1 MALFGKQRLGIDLGT
16 ANTIIYIENK
26 GIALRE
32 PSIVALNNE
41 TKAVIAFGKEAASLV
56 GRTSDTY
63 TTIYPIQAGVI
74 ADFELTKQMLA
85 HFIKKALHRGFSKPE
100 VVICVPTDVSKVE
113 RRAVVDALKELG
125 IGRAMLVDKPFA
137 AATGANLPVYEPKGQ
152 MIVDI
157 GAGTT
162 DIATISYGEIV
173 CGLSSR
179 NAGNAMNQAIKEM
192 IRERYKMVIGDDV
205 AEQIKLTLGN
215 AVYTQDD
222 AEDEMKV
229 RGRNAG
235 TGLPDA
241 KQVEAKYVAQAL
253 EEVIQDISISVR
265 KVLEQ
270 TPPELAADI
279 SDNGIILSG
288 GGSMLK
294 RLSERLHHE
303 IGIAVHDVA
312 QPYDCVAIGAGK
324 LLKLMAQQAKIKE
337 RNAR

>member
-1 MALFGKQRLGIDLGT
+1 MALFGSQRLGIDLGT

-32 PSIVALNNE
+32 PSIVAVNAE
-41 TKAVIAFGKEAASLV
+41 TQAVIAFGKEAATLA

-63 TTIYPIQAGVI
+63 TTIYPIQDGVI
-74 ADFELTKQMLA
+74 ADFALTKQMLA
-85 HFIKKALHRGFSKPE
+85 YFIKKALRRSFSKPE
-100 VVICVPTDVSKVE
+100 VVICVPTDISKVE
-113 RRAVVDALKELG
+113 RRAVVDALKDLG
-125 IGRAMLVDKPFA
+125 IGRAMLVDEPFA
-137 AATGANLPVYEPKGQ
+137 AATGAGLVVYEPKGQ
-152 MIVDI
+152 MVIDV

-173 CGLSSR
+173 CGTSSR
-179 NAGNAMNQAIKEM
+179 MAGNAMNQAIKDM
-192 IRERYKMVIGDDV
+192 VRERYKMIIGHDE
-205 AEQIKLTLGN
+205 AEEIKLKLGN
-215 AVYTQDD
+215 AAYTEHD

-229 RGRNAG
+229 RGQNAV

-241 KQVEAKYVAQAL
+241 KQVEAKYVAEAL
-253 EEVIQDISISVR
+253 ETVIKAISQAIR

-279 SDNGIILSG
+279 SDNGIVLTG
-288 GGSMLK
+288 GGAMLRRLAE
-294 RLSERLHHE
+294 RLSHE
-303 IGIAVHDVA
+303 VGVVVHETQ